1 MIKNFIFDFGQVLVR
16 FDPDYMT
23 AVFISVEQDRN
34 LVSSAVFDRLYWD
47 RLDDGSITDGEVKSA
62 FLKRLPS
69 RLHSVA
75 CQVYDRW
82 IENLPLID
90 GMKEI
95 ITELKANG
103 KKLYLLSNISKN
115 FAENYKSVPE
125 IAELLSLFDG
135 LVFSGPIGLVKP
147 NKDIFSHLLNIYSL
161 KAEEC
166 IFIDDS
172 QKNINGAVALGIKG
186 YLFDGDAKKLKDY
199 ISTI

>member
-1 MIKNFIFDFGQVLVR
+1 MYKNFIFDFGQVLVR
-16 FDPDYMT
+16 FDPCYMT
-23 AVFISVEQDRN
+23 AVFISDEQDRN
-34 LVSSAVFDRLYWD
+34 LVSSVVFDRLYWD
-47 RLDDGSITDGEVKSA
+47 RLDDGSITDETVKAA
-62 FLKRLPS
+62 FCKRLPS

-95 ITELKANG
+95 IEELKAMG
-103 KKLYLLSNISKN
+103 KKLFLLSNISKN
-115 FAENYKSVPE
+115 FAENYKNVPE
-125 IAELLSLFDG
+125 IAELLSLFDS

-172 QKNINGAVALGIKG
+172 QKNINGAATVGIKG
-186 YLFDGDAKKLKDY
+186 YLFDGDAERLKNY
-199 ISTI
+199 ISAI